1 MFSHPTYADFQQTL
15 ISEDGKMKKSIA
27 ALAVAS
33 TLCGWAQA
41 QSAVNIYG
49 IIDMGYVNERGGVAG
64 SVGKITSGAQSGTRI
79 GFKGTEDL
87 GNGNKALFVL
97 ETSVRADEGGF
108 NQGGTAFGRQTF
120 VGLQGDVGTLT
131 LGRQYTPYFLAMNAA
146 DPFASGMAGSAL
158 NLFPNAGNG
167 NRMNNSIKYATP
179 KIDGF
184 TGELAYGFGEVAGSS
199 DKSRQIGASLGYT
212 ADAVSIKLAHHNVRN
227 ATDTDTAKNT
237 LLGATWDLE
246 VAKIFAAI
254 SDNNGAGS
262 SAFPNTT
269 NPFGYPTA
277 PVASTKTRDLLI
289 GARIPFEKHAFL
301 ISYISKDDR
310 VSNND
315 ADQVG
320 LGYTYALSKQTNLY
334 AAYARINNK
343 NRASYTV
350 GNNSETGT
358 GDKAINLGVRVIF

>member
-1 MFSHPTYADFQQTL
+1 VEQ
-15 ISEDGKMKKSIA
+15 
-27 ALAVAS
+27 
-33 TLCGWAQA
+33 
-41 QSAVNIYG
+41 
-49 IIDMGYVNERGGVAG
+49 
-64 SVGKITSGAQSGTRI
+64 
-79 GFKGTEDL
+79 
-87 GNGNKALFVL
+87 
-97 ETSVRADEGGF
+97 
-108 NQGGTAFGRQTF
+108 AFGRQTF

-184 TGELAYGFGEVAGSS
+184 TGELAYGFDEVAGRSE
-199 DKSRQIGASLGYT
+199 KSRQIGASIGYT
-212 ADAVSIKLAHHNVRN
+212 ADAISIKLAHHNALN
-227 ATDTDTAKNT
+227 AADTAKNT

-254 SDNNGAGS
+254 SENRGIGS
-262 SAFPNTT
+262 SAYPNAA
-269 NPFGYPTA
+269 NIYGYT
-277 PVASTKTRDLLI
+277 PVASSKTRDFLI

-301 ISYISKDDR
+301 ISYINKDDR
-310 VSNND
+310 VANND
-315 ADQVG
+315 ANQFG

-334 AAYARINNK
+334 AAYARISNK

-350 GNNSETGT
+350 GNNSEAGT

>member
-97 ETSVRADEGGF
+97 ETSGRADEGGF

-184 TGELAYGFGEVAGSS
+184 SGELAYGFDEVAGRS

-212 ADAVSIKLAHHNVRN
+212 ADAISIKLAHHNALN
-227 ATDTDTAKNT
+227 AVDTAKNT

-254 SDNNGAGS
+254 SENRGIGS
-262 SAFPNTT
+262 SAYPNAA
-269 NPFGYPTA
+269 NIYGYT
-277 PVASTKTRDLLI
+277 PVASSKTRDFLI

-310 VSNND
+310 VGNND
-315 ADQVG
+315 ANQVG

-334 AAYARINNK
+334 AAYARISNK

-350 GNNSETGT
+350 GNNSEPGT

>member
-179 KIDGF
+179 NIDGF

-212 ADAVSIKLAHHNVRN
+212 VDAVSIKLAHHNARN
-227 ATDTDTAKNT
+227 ASGSDTAKNT

-246 VAKIFAAI
+246 AAKIFAAI

-301 ISYISKDDR
+301 ISYINKDDR
-310 VSNND
+310 FANND
-315 ADQVG
+315 ANQVG

-350 GNNSETGT
+350 GNNSEPGT

>member
-1 MFSHPTYADFQQTL
+1 
-15 ISEDGKMKKSIA
+15 MKKLIA
-27 ALAVAS
+27 ALAVAG

-41 QSAVNIYG
+41 QSTVNIYG
-49 IIDMGYVNERGGVAG
+49 IVDMGFVNERGGAAG
-64 SVGKITSGAQSGTRI
+64 SVSKITSGAQSGTRI

-108 NQGGTAFGRQTF
+108 NQNGNAFGRQTF
-120 VGLQGDVGTLT
+120 VGLQGDGGTFT
-131 LGRQYTPYFLAMNAA
+131 LGRQYTPYFLAMNAS
-146 DPFASGMAGSAL
+146 DPFASGTAGSAL

-167 NRMNNSIKYATP
+167 NRMNNSIKYASP
-179 KIDGF
+179 KFDGF
-184 TGELAYGFGEVAGSS
+184 SGELAYGFGEVVGNS
-199 DKSRQIGASLGYT
+199 DKNRQIGASLGYT
-212 ADAVSIKLAHHNVRN
+212 ANAVSIKLAHHNLRN

-254 SDNNGAGS
+254 SENRGINS
-262 SAFPNTT
+262 SVFPSTT
-269 NPFGYPTA
+269 TSTPNLNPFGLPA
-277 PVASTKTRDLLI
+277 IPVSSSKTRDILV
-289 GARIPFEKHAFL
+289 GVRIPIEKHAFL
-301 ISYISKDDR
+301 ASYINKDDR
-310 VSNND
+310 VANND
-315 ADQVG
+315 ANQFA

-334 AAYARINNK
+334 AAWARISNK

-350 GNNSETGT
+350 GNNSEPGT